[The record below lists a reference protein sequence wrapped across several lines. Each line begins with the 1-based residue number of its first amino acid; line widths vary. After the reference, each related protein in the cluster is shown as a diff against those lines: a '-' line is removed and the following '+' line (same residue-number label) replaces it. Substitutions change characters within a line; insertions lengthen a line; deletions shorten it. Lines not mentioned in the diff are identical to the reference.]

1 MPGTESDHTTIYISP
16 SRILGHAMK
25 KAEDF
30 SEWYNE
36 IVERANL
43 TDKRYPVKG
52 MNVWTPYG
60 WKIMQA
66 IDSHIRQEFDA
77 TGHNEVCFPLLI
89 PEDQFA
95 KEKEHIKGFD
105 AEVFWVTH
113 AGLNPLDV
121 RLLLRPTSETA
132 MYPIFSLWIRSHADL
147 PLKTY
152 QIVNTFRYETKQTR
166 AFIRVREIHFFESH
180 TCHADFEDAER
191 QVREDFEILARL
203 AKKLCLPYKLL
214 RRTDW
219 DKFPGADYTVG
230 IDTLLPNGRSLQLG
244 SIHQYRENFSRPYD
258 IKYEDEKGEHRYVH
272 QTTFG
277 MSERLVGAIV
287 AIHGDDKGLVLP
299 PDVATNQVVIVPV
312 LAKGYTEAVEGEAR
326 RLFEELRRAGIRVHL
341 DERDVRPG
349 VKYYDWE
356 LKGVPLRLELGRKD
370 IEMGKVTFVRRD
382 TGEKSLRDRAK
393 VVDEVKAMLS
403 EIAHDMLARAQREM
417 DANTITVTQLDGLPE
432 KMIRTGWCGSA
443 DCGHEIEARSDMNIL
458 GTPVDGEAFE
468 GNCVICGKPTRSVV
482 YLAKAM

>member
-1 MPGTESDHTTIYISP
+1 
-16 SRILGHAMK
+16 MK

-66 IDSHIRQEFDA
+66 IDSHIREGFDA
-77 TGHNEVCFPLLI
+77 TGHQEVCFPLMI

-105 AEVFWVTH
+105 TEVFWVTH

-121 RLLLRPTSETA
+121 KLLLRPTSETA
-132 MYPIFSLWIRSHADL
+132 MYPIFALWVRSHADL

-191 QVREDFEILARL
+191 QVKEDYEILEKL
-203 AKKLCLPYKLL
+203 AKKWCLPYKLL
-214 RRTDW
+214 KRTDW
-219 DKFPGADYTVG
+219 DKFPGAKYTVG
-230 IDTLLPNGRSLQLG
+230 IDTYLPSGRSLQLG
-244 SIHQYRENFSRPYD
+244 SIHQYMENFSRPYG
-258 IKYEDEKGEHRYVH
+258 IKYEDEKGEHKYVH

-287 AIHGDDKGLVLP
+287 AVHGDDKGLVLP
-299 PDVATNQVVIVPV
+299 PDVATNQVVIIPV
-312 LAKGYTEAVEGEAR
+312 LAKGETEKVSKASKE
-326 RLFEELRRAGIRVHL
+326 LYEELLAAGIRVHL

-349 VKYYDWE
+349 VKYFDWE
-356 LKGVPLRLELGRKD
+356 LKGVPLRLELGKKD
-370 IEMGKVTFVRRD
+370 IEKGKVTFVRRD
-382 TGEKSLRDRAK
+382 TGEKELKDREEVAK
-393 VVDEVKAMLS
+393 EVKKMLLTVS
-403 EIAHDMLARAQREM
+403 KDMLTRAQKEM
-417 DANTITVTQLDGLPE
+417 DSRVVTLESLDKVPE
-432 KMIRTGWCGSA
+432 KMIKVGWCGGD
-443 DCGHEIEARSDMNIL
+443 DCGHQIEVKSDLNIL
-458 GTPVDGEAFE
+458 GTPVYGEKYS
-468 GNCVICGKPTRSVV
+468 GRCVICGKATKMPV
-482 YLAKAM
+482 YLARAM

>member
-1 MPGTESDHTTIYISP
+1 
-16 SRILGHAMK
+16 MK

-36 IVERANL
+36 IVEKANL
-43 TDKRYPVKG
+43 TDKRYPIKG

-66 IDSHIRQEFDA
+66 IDSHIREEFDA
-77 TGHNEVCFPLLI
+77 TNHQEVCFPLLI

-95 KEKEHIKGFD
+95 KEKAHIKGFD
-105 AEVFWVTH
+105 TEVFWVTH

-121 RLLLRPTSETA
+121 KLLLRPTSETA
-132 MYPIFSLWIRSHADL
+132 MYPIFSLWVRSHADL

-191 QVREDFEILARL
+191 QVKEDYDILAGL
-203 AKKLCLPYKLL
+203 SMKWCLPYRLL
-214 RRTDW
+214 KRTEW
-219 DKFPGADYTVG
+219 DKFPGAFYTVG
-230 IDTLLPNGRSLQLG
+230 IDTLLPSGRSLQLG
-244 SIHQYRENFSRPYD
+244 SIHQYMENFSKPYE
-258 IKYEDEKGEHRYVH
+258 IKYEDENGEHKYVH

-277 MSERLVGAIV
+277 MSERLVGAVV

-299 PDVATNQVVIVPV
+299 PNIATTQVVIVPV
-312 LAKGYTEAVEGEAR
+312 LSKGETEAVSRAAR
-326 RLFEELRRAGIRVHL
+326 DLFEELKAAGIRVHL

-356 LKGVPLRLELGRKD
+356 LKGVPLRLELGKRDMEK
-370 IEMGKVTFVRRD
+370 GKVTFVRRD
-382 TGEKSLRDRAK
+382 TGEKSLKDRGKTVQEAK
-393 VVDEVKAMLS
+393 S
-403 EIAHDMLARAQREM
+403 ELALIAKDMFARARKEM
-417 DANTITVTQLDGLPE
+417 DDGVVTVSSLEKLPE
-432 KMIRTGWCGSA
+432 KIIRTGWCGRE

-458 GTPVDGEAFE
+458 GTPVDGDRFD
-468 GNCVICGKPTRSVV
+468 GTCVICGKPTKTPV
-482 YLAKAM
+482 YVARAM

>member
-1 MPGTESDHTTIYISP
+1 
-16 SRILGHAMK
+16 MK

-36 IVERANL
+36 IVEKANL
-43 TDKRYPVKG
+43 TDKRYPIKG

-66 IDSHIRQEFDA
+66 MDTHIRQEFDA
-77 TGHNEVCFPLLI
+77 TDHQEVCFPLLI

-105 AEVFWVTH
+105 TEVFWVTH

-121 RLLLRPTSETA
+121 KLLLRPTSETA
-132 MYPIFSLWIRSHADL
+132 MYPIFSLWVRSHADL

-191 QVREDFEILARL
+191 QVRENYDILEKL
-203 AKKLCLPYKLL
+203 AKKWCIPYRLL
-214 RRTDW
+214 KRTDW
-219 DKFPGADYTVG
+219 DKFPGAHYTVG
-230 IDTLLPNGRSLQLG
+230 VDTLLPSGRSLQLG
-244 SIHQYRENFSRPYD
+244 SIHQYKENFSKPYE
-258 IKYEDEKGEHRYVH
+258 IKYEDEKGEHKYVH

-277 MSERLVGAIV
+277 MSERLVGAVV

-299 PDVATNQVVIVPV
+299 PDIATNQVVVIPV
-312 LAKGYTEAVEGEAR
+312 LAKGETEKVSKAAR
-326 RLFEELRRAGIRVHL
+326 ELRDDLKAAGVRVHL

-356 LKGVPLRLELGRKD
+356 LKGVPLRLELGVRDMDK
-370 IEMGKVTFVRRD
+370 GKVTFVRRD
-382 TGEKSLRDRAK
+382 TGEKSLKDRARL
-393 VVDEVKAMLS
+393 VDEVKAMLAL
-403 EIAHDMLARAQREM
+403 IAKEMLAKASKEM
-417 DANTITVTQLDGLPE
+417 VSGIATVDSLENLPE
-432 KMIRTGWCGSA
+432 KMIRTGWCG
-443 DCGHEIEARSDMNIL
+443 DEKCGHEIENRSGRNIL
-458 GTPVDGEAFE
+458 GTPVEPDQFNGK
-468 GNCVICGKPTRSVV
+468 CVVCGRTTMTPV
-482 YLAKAM
+482 YLARAM

>member
-1 MPGTESDHTTIYISP
+1 
-16 SRILGHAMK
+16 MK

-36 IVERANL
+36 VVEKANL

-66 IDSHIRQEFDA
+66 IDSHIRQGFDA
-77 TGHNEVCFPLLI
+77 AGHQEVCFPLLI

-121 RLLLRPTSETA
+121 KLLLRPTSETA
-132 MYPIFSLWIRSHADL
+132 MYPIFALWVRSHADL

-191 QVREDFEILARL
+191 QVREDYDVLEGLAR
-203 AKKLCLPYKLL
+203 KWCLPYRLL
-214 RRTDW
+214 KRTDW
-219 DKFPGADYTVG
+219 DKFPGAFYTVG
-230 IDTLLPNGRSLQLG
+230 IDTLLPSGRSLQLG
-244 SIHQYRENFSRPYD
+244 SIHQYMENFSKPYE
-258 IKYEDEKGEHRYVH
+258 IKYEDEKGVHRYVH

-277 MSERLVGAIV
+277 MSERLVGAVV
-287 AIHGDDKGLVLP
+287 AVHGDDKGLVLP
-299 PDVATNQVVIVPV
+299 PAIATNQVVIVPV
-312 LAKGYTEAVEGEAR
+312 LAKGATEKVSEAAR
-326 RLFEELRRAGIRVHL
+326 ELFEELRAAGVRAHL
-341 DERDVRPG
+341 DERDLRPG
-349 VKYYDWE
+349 AKYYDWE
-356 LKGVPLRLELGRKD
+356 LKGVPLRLELGMKD
-370 IEMGKVTFVRRD
+370 IGKGEVTFVRRD
-382 TGEKSLRDRAK
+382 TGEKVVKGRKRAVQEVREMLALVEKEMLERAK
-393 VVDEVKAMLS
+393 K
-403 EIAHDMLARAQREM
+403 EM
-417 DANTITVTQLDGLPE
+417 DKGIVTVDSLEQLPE
-432 KMIRTGWCGSA
+432 KMIRVGWCGSEG
-443 DCGHEIEARSDMNIL
+443 CGREIETRSDRNIL
-458 GTPVDGEAFE
+458 GTPIDGEKFE
-468 GNCVICGKPTRSVV
+468 GACVICSKPAKHPV
-482 YLAKAM
+482 YLARAM

>member
-1 MPGTESDHTTIYISP
+1 
-16 SRILGHAMK
+16 MK

-66 IDSHIRQEFDA
+66 IDSNIRQEFDG
-77 TGHNEVCFPLLI
+77 TGHQEVCFPLLI

-105 AEVFWVTH
+105 TEVFWVTH

-132 MYPIFSLWIRSHADL
+132 MYPIFALWVRSHADL

-191 QVREDFEILARL
+191 QVRENYDILSRL
-203 AKKLCLPYKLL
+203 SKKWCIPYKLL
-214 RRTDW
+214 KRTEW
-219 DKFPGADYTVG
+219 DKFPGAFYTVG
-230 IDTLLPNGRSLQLG
+230 VDTLLPSGRSLQLG
-244 SIHQYRENFSRPYD
+244 SIHQYKENFSRPYD
-258 IKYEDEKGEHRYVH
+258 IKYEDEKGEHKYVH

-299 PDVATNQVVIVPV
+299 PSVATNQAVIVPV
-312 LAKGYTEAVEGEAR
+312 LAKGETEKVTQAAR
-326 RLFEELRRAGIRVHL
+326 TLHEELKRAGIRAIL

-356 LKGVPLRLELGRKD
+356 LKGVPLRLEIGMKD
-370 IEMGKVTFVRRD
+370 IAKGKITLVRRD
-382 TGEKSLRDRAK
+382 TGEKTLHDRAK
-393 VVDEVKAMLS
+393 AASEVRSTLDRIQAGMLTKANEVM
-403 EIAHDMLARAQREM
+403 EAGIV
-417 DANTITVTQLDGLPE
+417 TVKSLENLPE
-432 KMIRTGWCGSA
+432 KIIRLGWCGETN
-443 DCGHEIEARSDMNIL
+443 CGHEIEARTNMNIL
-458 GTPVDGEAFE
+458 GTPVDVEVFSGA
-468 GNCVICGKPTRSVV
+468 CVVCGKPTKTPV
-482 YLAKAM
+482 YIANAM

>member
-1 MPGTESDHTTIYISP
+1 
-16 SRILGHAMK
+16 MK

-36 IVERANL
+36 IVEKANL
-43 TDKRYPVKG
+43 TDKRYPIKG

-66 IDSHIRQEFDA
+66 IDSHIRHGFDA
-77 TGHNEVCFPLLI
+77 TNHQEVCFPLLI

-113 AGLNPLDV
+113 AGLNKLDV
-121 RLLLRPTSETA
+121 KLLLRPTSETA
-132 MYPIFSLWIRSHADL
+132 MYPIFALWVRSHADL

-180 TCHADFEDAER
+180 TCHADFDDAER
-191 QVREDFEILARL
+191 QVREDYQILEKL
-203 AKKLCLPYKLL
+203 AAKWCLPYKLL
-214 RRTDW
+214 KRTEW
-219 DKFPGADYTVG
+219 DKFPGAFYTVG
-230 IDTLLPNGRSLQLG
+230 IDTLLPSGRSLQLG
-244 SIHQYRENFSRPYD
+244 SIHQYRENFSKPYE

-277 MSERLVGAIV
+277 MSERLVGAVV
-287 AIHGDDKGLVLP
+287 AVHGDDKGLVLP
-299 PDVATNQVVIVPV
+299 PDIATNQVVLVPV
-312 LAKGYTEAVEGEAR
+312 LAKGETETVSKAAR
-326 RLFEELRRAGIRVHL
+326 ELFEDIKAAGVRIHL

-356 LKGVPLRLELGRKD
+356 LKGVPLRLELGKKD
-370 IEMGKVTFVRRD
+370 IEKGMVTFVRRD
-382 TGEKSLRDRAK
+382 SGEKSLKDRADA
-393 VVDEVKAMLS
+393 VREVQQMLAL
-403 EIAHDMLARAQREM
+403 IAKDMLARAQKEM
-417 DANTITVTQLDGLPE
+417 ADGTVTVESLENLPE
-432 KMIRTGWCGSA
+432 KMIRTGWCGA
-443 DCGHEIEARSDMNIL
+443 EDCGHEIESRSDRNIL
-458 GTPVDGEAFE
+458 GTPVDGEKFS
-468 GNCVICGKPTRSVV
+468 GKCVVCGKPTESAV
-482 YLAKAM
+482 YLARAL

>member
-1 MPGTESDHTTIYISP
+1 MIPIHTKSYLFTPGF
-16 SRILGHAMK
+16 LGHAMK

-36 IVERANL
+36 IVEKANL
-43 TDKRYPVKG
+43 TDKRYPIKG

-66 IDSHIRQEFDA
+66 IDSQIRHEFDS
-77 TGHNEVCFPLLI
+77 TDHQEVCFPLLI

-121 RLLLRPTSETA
+121 KLLLRPTSETA
-132 MYPIFSLWIRSHADL
+132 MYPMFALWVRSHADL

-191 QVREDFEILARL
+191 QVKENYEIMERL
-203 AKKLCLPYKLL
+203 GKQWCIPYKLL
-214 RRTDW
+214 KRTDW
-219 DKFPGADYTVG
+219 DKFPGAFYTVG
-230 IDTLLPNGRSLQLG
+230 IDTVLPSGRSLQLG
-244 SIHQYRENFSRPYD
+244 SIHQYKENFSKPYD
-258 IKYEDEKGEHRYVH
+258 IKYEDESGEHKYVH
-272 QTTFG
+272 QTTYG

-299 PDVATNQVVIVPV
+299 PEVATSQVVIVPV
-312 LAKGYTEAVEGEAR
+312 LAKGETEKVSKAAK
-326 RLFEELRRAGIRVHL
+326 ELCDELKAASVRVHL
-341 DERDVRPG
+341 DVRDVRPG

-356 LKGVPLRLELGRKD
+356 LKGVPLRLELGMRD
-370 IEMGKVTFVRRD
+370 IANGKVTFVRRD
-382 TGEKSLRDRAK
+382 TGEKSLVDRAHAAMG
-393 VVDEVKAMLS
+393 VKDMLS
-403 EIAHDMLARAQREM
+403 RISREMLARAQAEL
-417 DANTITVTQLDGLPE
+417 DGSIVTVDKLEGLPE
-432 KMIRTGWCGSA
+432 KVIRTGWCGGA
-443 DCGHEIEARSDMNIL
+443 DCGKEIETRSDRNIL
-458 GTPVDGEAFE
+458 GTPVDGEHFDGA
-468 GNCVICGKPTRSVV
+468 CVVCGKPTKTPV
-482 YLAKAM
+482 YLARAM

>member
-1 MPGTESDHTTIYISP
+1 
-16 SRILGHAMK
+16 MK

-36 IVERANL
+36 IVEKANL
-43 TDKRYPVKG
+43 TDKRYPIKG

-66 IDSHIRQEFDA
+66 MDTHIRQEFDA
-77 TGHNEVCFPLLI
+77 TDHQEVCFPLLI

-105 AEVFWVTH
+105 TEVFWVTH

-121 RLLLRPTSETA
+121 KLLLRPTSETA
-132 MYPIFSLWIRSHADL
+132 MYPIFSLWVRSHADL

-191 QVREDFEILARL
+191 QVRENYDILEKL
-203 AKKLCLPYKLL
+203 AKKWCIPYRLL
-214 RRTDW
+214 KRTDW
-219 DKFPGADYTVG
+219 DKFPGAHYTVG
-230 IDTLLPNGRSLQLG
+230 VDTLLPSGRSLQLG
-244 SIHQYRENFSRPYD
+244 SIHQYKENFSKPYE
-258 IKYEDEKGEHRYVH
+258 IKYEDEKGEHKYVH

-277 MSERLVGAIV
+277 MSERLVGAVV

-299 PDVATNQVVIVPV
+299 PDIATNQVVVIPV
-312 LAKGYTEAVEGEAR
+312 LAKGETERVSKAAR
-326 RLFEELRRAGIRVHL
+326 ELRDELKAAGVRVHL

-356 LKGVPLRLELGRKD
+356 LKGVPLRLELGVRDMDK
-370 IEMGKVTFVRRD
+370 GKVTFVRRD
-382 TGEKSLRDRAK
+382 TGEKSLKDRARL
-393 VVDEVKAMLS
+393 VDEVKAMLAL
-403 EIAHDMLARAQREM
+403 IAKEMLAKASKEM
-417 DANTITVTQLDGLPE
+417 VSGIATVDSLENLPE
-432 KMIRTGWCGSA
+432 KMIRTGWCG
-443 DCGHEIEARSDMNIL
+443 DEKCGHEIENRSGRNIL
-458 GTPVDGEAFE
+458 GTPVEPDQFNGK
-468 GNCVICGKPTRSVV
+468 CVVCGRTTMTPI
-482 YLAKAM
+482 YLARAM

>member
-1 MPGTESDHTTIYISP
+1 
-16 SRILGHAMK
+16 MK

-66 IDSHIRQEFDA
+66 IDSHIRQEFDR
-77 TGHNEVCFPLLI
+77 TNHQEVCFPLLI

-105 AEVFWVTH
+105 EEVFWVTH

-121 RLLLRPTSETA
+121 RLVLRPTSETA

-180 TCHADFEDAER
+180 TCHADFEDAEM
-191 QVREDFEILARL
+191 QIKEDYRVLEVL
-203 AKKLCLPYKLL
+203 AKKWCLPYKLL
-214 RRTDW
+214 KRTDW
-219 DKFPGADYTVG
+219 DKFPGAYYTVG
-230 IDTLLPNGRSLQLG
+230 IDTLLPSGRSLQLG
-244 SIHQYRENFSRPYD
+244 SIHQYMENFSKPYD
-258 IKYEDEKGEHRYVH
+258 IKYEAENGEHRYVH

-287 AIHGDDKGLVLP
+287 ATHGDDKGLVLP

-312 LAKGYTEAVEGEAR
+312 LAKGETEKVTKASRE
-326 RLFEELRRAGIRVHL
+326 LFEELKAGGIRVHL
-341 DERDVRPG
+341 DERDLRPG
-349 VKYYDWE
+349 AKYYDWE
-356 LKGVPLRLELGRKD
+356 LKGVPLRLELGKRD
-370 IEMGKVTFVRRD
+370 IEKAKVTFVRRD
-382 TGEKSLRDRAK
+382 TGEKMLRDRTHVVRDVRSVLSLIAK
-393 VVDEVKAMLS
+393 EML
-403 EIAHDMLARAQREM
+403 ERAQKEM
-417 DANTITVTQLDGLPE
+417 DSGIATVDSLDNLPE
-432 KMIRTGWCGSA
+432 KMIRTGWCGGE
-443 DCGHEIEARSDMNIL
+443 DCGHEIESRSDRNIL
-458 GTPVDGEAFE
+458 GTPVDGEKYS
-468 GNCVICGKPTRSVV
+468 GNCVVCGKPTETPV
-482 YLAKAM
+482 YLARAM

>member
-1 MPGTESDHTTIYISP
+1 
-16 SRILGHAMK
+16 MK

-66 IDSHIRQEFDA
+66 MDSHIREGFDA
-77 TGHNEVCFPLLI
+77 TGHQEVCFPLLI

-105 AEVFWVTH
+105 TEVFWVTH

-121 RLLLRPTSETA
+121 KLLLRPTSETA
-132 MYPIFSLWIRSHADL
+132 MYPIFALWVRSHADL

-152 QIVNTFRYETKQTR
+152 QLVNTFRYETKQTR

-191 QVREDFEILARL
+191 QVKEDYEILGLL
-203 AKKLCLPYKLL
+203 AKKWCLPYKLL
-214 RRTDW
+214 KRTDW
-219 DKFPGADYTVG
+219 DKFPGASYTVG
-230 IDTLLPNGRSLQLG
+230 IDTLLPDGRSLQLG
-244 SIHQYRENFSRPYD
+244 SIHQYMENFSKPYE
-258 IKYEDEKGEHRYVH
+258 IKYEDEKGEHKYVH

-277 MSERLVGAIV
+277 MSERLVGAVV

-299 PDVATNQVVIVPV
+299 PDIATNQIVIVPV
-312 LAKGYTEAVEGEAR
+312 LAKGETERVSAAAR
-326 RLFEELRRAGIRVHL
+326 DLHDELKKARVRVHL
-341 DERDVRPG
+341 DDRDMRPG
-349 VKYYDWE
+349 AKYFDWE
-356 LKGVPLRLELGRKD
+356 LKGVPLRLELGTKD
-370 IEMGKVTFVRRD
+370 MEKGVVTFVRRD
-382 TGEKSLRDRAK
+382 TGEKTLKDRKHVVKEVRD
-393 VVDEVKAMLS
+393 MLALIS
-403 EIAHDMLARAQREM
+403 KEMLARAAGEM
-417 DANTITVTQLDGLPE
+417 EKNIVTVQSLENLPE
-432 KMIRTGWCGSA
+432 RMIRTGWCGGEE
-443 DCGHEIEARSDMNIL
+443 CGHEIEVRSDMNIL
-458 GTPVDGEAFE
+458 GTLVDGEKYSGA
-468 GNCVICGKPTRSVV
+468 CAICGKPTKTPV
-482 YLAKAM
+482 YLARAM

>member
-1 MPGTESDHTTIYISP
+1 
-16 SRILGHAMK
+16 MK

-36 IVERANL
+36 IVEKANL
-43 TDKRYPVKG
+43 TDKRYPIKG

-77 TGHNEVCFPLLI
+77 TNHQEVCFPLLI

-105 AEVFWVTH
+105 TEVFWVTH

-121 RLLLRPTSETA
+121 KLLLRPTSETA
-132 MYPIFSLWIRSHADL
+132 MYPIFALWVRSHADL

-191 QVREDFEILARL
+191 QIAEDFEILAILARKWCIPYRL
-203 AKKLCLPYKLL
+203 LK
-214 RRTDW
+214 RTNW
-219 DKFPGADYTVG
+219 DKFPGAKYTVG
-230 IDTLLPNGRSLQLG
+230 IDTLLPDGRSMQLG
-244 SIHQYRENFSRPYD
+244 SIHQYMDNFSKPYE
-258 IKYEDEKGEHRYVH
+258 IKYEDEKGEHKYVH

-277 MSERLVGAIV
+277 MSERLVGAVV

-299 PDVATNQVVIVPV
+299 PDVAATQVVIVPV
-312 LAKGYTEAVEGEAR
+312 LAKGETERVSKAAR
-326 RLFEELRRAGIRVHL
+326 ELFQELKGAGVRAHL

-356 LKGVPLRLELGRKD
+356 LKGVPLRLELGMKD
-370 IEMGKVTFVRRD
+370 IEKGKVTFVRRD
-382 TGEKSLRDRAK
+382 TGEKTLEDRKK
-393 VVDEVKAMLS
+393 VAEEVKDILALV
-403 EIAHDMLARAQREM
+403 AKDLLARARKEM
-417 DANTITVTQLDGLPE
+417 EAGIVTVDSLEKLPE
-432 KMIRTGWCGSA
+432 KMIRTGWCG
-443 DCGHEIEARSDMNIL
+443 DENCGHEIEAKSDMNIL
-458 GTPVDGEAFE
+458 GTPVDDEQYSGK
-468 GNCVICGKPTRSVV
+468 CVVCGKPTKSSI

>member
-1 MPGTESDHTTIYISP
+1 
-16 SRILGHAMK
+16 MK

-43 TDKRYPVKG
+43 TDKRYPIKG

-60 WKIMQA
+60 WKIMQH
-66 IDSHIRQEFDA
+66 IDSFIRREFDA
-77 TGHNEVCFPLLI
+77 TCHQEVCFPLLI

-121 RLLLRPTSETA
+121 KLLLRPTSETA
-132 MYPIFSLWIRSHADL
+132 MYPIFALWVRSHADL

-191 QVREDFEILARL
+191 QVMEDYDILSRL
-203 AKKLCLPYKLL
+203 AKDLCIPYKLL
-214 RRTDW
+214 KRTEW
-219 DKFPGADYTVG
+219 DKFPGAFYTVG
-230 IDTLLPNGRSLQLG
+230 IDTLLPSGRSLQLG
-244 SIHQYRENFSRPYD
+244 SIHQYKENFSRPYE
-258 IKYEDEKGEHRYVH
+258 IKYEDEKGEHKYVH

-287 AIHGDDKGLVLP
+287 AIHGDDKGISLP
-299 PDVATNQVVIVPV
+299 PAVAPTQIVVVPV
-312 LAKGYTEAVEGEAR
+312 LATGETKKVSEEAAK
-326 RLFEELRRAGIRVHL
+326 LCAELGQAGIRVHL
-341 DERDVRPG
+341 DDRDVRPG
-349 VKYYDWE
+349 VKYFDWE
-356 LKGVPLRLELGRKD
+356 LKGVPLRLELGMRD
-370 IEMGKVTFVRRD
+370 IDKQKVTFVRRD
-382 TGEKSLRDRAK
+382 NGAKSLHDRAK
-393 VVDEVKAMLS
+393 AVDEAKAMLARITS
-403 EIAHDMLARAQREM
+403 EMLSGAQTVME
-417 DANTITVTQLDGLPE
+417 DGTVTLSSLESLPE
-432 KMIRTGWCGSA
+432 KVIRTGWCGSEE
-443 DCGHEIEARSDMNIL
+443 CGREIEARSNRNIL
-458 GTPVDGEAFE
+458 GTPVEDEHFSGK
-468 GNCVICGKPTRSVV
+468 CIICGKHTDSPV
-482 YLAKAM
+482 YLANAM

>member
-1 MPGTESDHTTIYISP
+1 
-16 SRILGHAMK
+16 MK

-43 TDKRYPVKG
+43 TDKRYPIKG

-66 IDSHIRQEFDA
+66 IDSHIRQEFDG
-77 TGHNEVCFPLLI
+77 TNHQEVCFPLLI

-121 RLLLRPTSETA
+121 KLLLRPTSETA
-132 MYPIFSLWIRSHADL
+132 MYPIFALWIRSHADL

-191 QVREDFEILARL
+191 QVKEDFDILNIL
-203 AKKLCLPYKLL
+203 AKKWCLPYKLL
-214 RRTDW
+214 KRTEW
-219 DKFPGADYTVG
+219 DKFPGAFYTVG
-230 IDTLLPNGRSLQLG
+230 IDTLLPSGRSLQLG
-244 SIHQYRENFSRPYD
+244 SIHQYMENFSRPYE
-258 IKYEDEKGEHRYVH
+258 IKYEDEKGEHKYCH

-277 MSERLVGAIV
+277 MSERLVGAVV

-299 PDVATNQVVIVPV
+299 PDIATNQVVIIPV
-312 LAKGYTEAVEGEAR
+312 LAKGETESVSKAAKD
-326 RLFEELRRAGIRVHL
+326 LHSELKAAGIRVHL

-349 VKYYDWE
+349 AKYFDWE
-356 LKGVPLRLELGRKD
+356 LKGVPLRLELGKRD
-370 IEMGKVTFVRRD
+370 IEKQKVTFVRRD
-382 TGEKSLRDRAK
+382 TGEKSLRDRSS
-393 VVDEVKAMLS
+393 VVNEVRNMLS
-403 EIAHDMLARAQREM
+403 QIASDMLSRAHKEM
-417 DANTITVTQLDGLPE
+417 TENTVTVDSLDNLPE
-432 KMIRTGWCGSA
+432 KMIRTGWCGSEE
-443 DCGHEIEARSDMNIL
+443 CGHEIEARSDRNLL
-458 GTPVDGEAFE
+458 GTPVDGEQFSGRCA
-468 GNCVICGKPTRSVV
+468 ICGKPTKTPV
-482 YLAKAM
+482 YMSRAM

>member
-1 MPGTESDHTTIYISP
+1 
-16 SRILGHAMK
+16 MK

-43 TDKRYPVKG
+43 TDKRYPIKG

-66 IDSHIRQEFDA
+66 IDSHIRHEFDA
-77 TGHNEVCFPLLI
+77 TGHQEVCFPLLI

-121 RLLLRPTSETA
+121 KLLLRPTSETA
-132 MYPIFSLWIRSHADL
+132 MYPMFAIWVRSHADL

-180 TCHADFEDAER
+180 TCHADFDDAER
-191 QVREDFEILARL
+191 QVNEDYEIMARL
-203 AKKLCLPYKLL
+203 SRKWCIPYKLL
-214 RRTDW
+214 KRTDW
-219 DKFPGADYTVG
+219 DKFPGASYTVG
-230 IDTLLPNGRSLQLG
+230 IDTTLPSGRSLQLG
-244 SIHQYRENFSRPYD
+244 SIHQYRENFSKPYD
-258 IKYEDEKGEHRYVH
+258 IKYEDDKGEHRHVH
-272 QTTFG
+272 QTTYG

-299 PDVATNQVVIVPV
+299 PEVATNQVVIVPV
-312 LAKGYTEAVEGEAR
+312 LAKGETEKVAAAAR
-326 RLFEELRRAGIRVHL
+326 QLFEELRGAGVRVHL

-356 LKGVPLRLELGRKD
+356 LKGVPLRLELGVRD
-370 IEMGKVTFVRRD
+370 IEKAKVTFVRRD
-382 TGEKSLRDRAK
+382 TGEKSLRDRTGVAK
-393 VVDEVKAMLS
+393 EVLKTLEQIS
-403 EIAHDMLARAQREM
+403 REMLARAQAEL
-417 DANTITVTQLDGLPE
+417 DASIATVDRLDGLPE
-432 KMIRTGWCGSA
+432 KIIRTGWCGGE
-443 DCGHEIEARSDMNIL
+443 DCGHEIEARSDRNIL
-458 GTPVDGEAFE
+458 GTPVDGEKFS
-468 GNCVICGKPTRSVV
+468 GKCVVCGKPAETLV
-482 YLAKAM
+482 YLARAM